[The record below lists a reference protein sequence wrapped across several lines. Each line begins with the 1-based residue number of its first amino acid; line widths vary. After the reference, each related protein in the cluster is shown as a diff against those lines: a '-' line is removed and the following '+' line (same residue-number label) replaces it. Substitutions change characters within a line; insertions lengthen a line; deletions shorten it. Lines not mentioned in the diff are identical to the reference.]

1 MPRIYTVAGIDSL
14 RKRKLLD
21 GLDSIH
27 VDIDKFVG
35 GQKRLD
41 LWPDSRQKLVK
52 RTPSHVSDSQTYNP
66 GRRVRKHYPVREI
79 NVFGDDRI
87 FMVGSMPPQKSIG
100 STMTQIHTM
109 NQRKAGN
116 KLLDGS

>member
-1 MPRIYTVAGIDSL
+1 MYTVAGSDSL

-21 GLDSIH
+21 GLDSIY

-52 RTPSHVSDSQTYNP
+52 RTLSHVSDSQMYNP

-79 NVFGDDRI
+79 NVFGYDRI

-100 STMTQIHTM
+100 STMPQIHAM

-116 KLLDGS
+116 NC

>member
-1 MPRIYTVAGIDSL
+1 MPRMYTVAGIDSL

-66 GRRVRKHYPVREI
+66 GRRARKHYPVREI

-87 FMVGSMPPQKSIG
+87 FMVGSHAATKKYRIDYDPDSHNESEEGWQ
-100 STMTQIHTM
+100 Q
-109 NQRKAGN
+109 
-116 KLLDGS
+116 LLDGS